1 MVSTAIMKKHLLLLN
16 RLHKQQ
22 LKNELIP
29 TPTKLSK
36 EEITKYFNSYFTQK
50 DNYYIPKLTTQ
61 LKLNEEDFKAIAP
74 KKYEKKPVEKKPVE
88 MKKAEATKE
97 DLPQQKEMKAKK
109 IKLPKLE
116 KVKAEKITL
125 ERPEMKKAEMI
136 IMKVKKSKKEKKPVE
151 KKNNLEIIIAEK
163 KPQQNKTQEAEEKYF
178 ENYFK
183 SFEPQK
189 VKAILKEPTNYG
201 NTYELKKAEKNLKKR
216 EKLLS
221 QAKKKMDETDDPK
234 KKAMYKR
241 EIEDLEFNILYDKKI
256 VNSEK
261 ESLNR
266 PFFDVFKEIIGASG
280 YSENT
285 LFNYIGSLKTINKGK
300 YYKDFIKYLKENRN
314 KAESEYER
322 KNFDRLIKMI
332 DI

>member
-125 ERPEMKKAEMI
+125 ERPEMKKAEMM
-136 IMKVKKSKKEKKPVE
+136 IMKVKKSKKEKKE
-151 KKNNLEIIIAEK
+151 KMKNNLQIIIAEK
-163 KPQQNKTQEAEEKYF
+163 KEEPKTPKEQEEEDAYF
-178 ENYFK
+178 EEYFK
-183 SFEPQK
+183 SFQPPQK
-189 VKAILKEPTNYG
+189 MLLNKGVNPNERTLKYIEMLEKENKKYEKSILKSENL
-201 NTYELKKAEKNLKKR
+201 LKTEKDKRTISSLKSSNESLKERIEKNLKNI
-216 EKLLS
+216 EK
-221 QAKKKMDETDDPK
+221 M
-234 KKAMYKR
+234 
-241 EIEDLEFNILYDKKI
+241 N
-256 VNSEK
+256 
-261 ESLNR
+261 
-266 PFFDVFKEIIGASG
+266 KEIKRGRKFKDIYEEMKGLS
-280 YSENT
+280 
-285 LFNYIGSLKTINKGK
+285 NYDFFPYVANLKEIDNGQ
-300 YYKDFIKYLKENRN
+300 YYKDFIRYITIQRDKPTTHKRQ
-314 KAESEYER
+314 KI
-322 KNFDRLIKMI
+322 NFQVLLDHL
-332 DI
+332 